1 MNETSLMGRVFF
13 FWPKWLQNLTSRLCM
28 ARYWL
33 IPQMKAFCILV
44 TMVALKIQTG
54 LKIYG
59 FWPKNWKISG
69 FSPFPVS
76 AQACPSDFF
85 ASNES
90 LFDKTTFE
98 RIKKV
103 GRPGEHD
110 EIDEMRISPCT
121 KCMVAIFDR
130 KILSS

>member
-1 MNETSLMGRVFF
+1 
-13 FWPKWLQNLTSRLCM
+13 
-28 ARYWL
+28 
-33 IPQMKAFCILV
+33 MKALCILI
-44 TMVALKIQTG
+44 TMVALKNPTR

-59 FWPKNWKISG
+59 FWQKNWKISC

-76 AQACPSDFF
+76 AQACPNDFF
-85 ASNES
+85 ALNES
-90 LFDKTTFE
+90 LFDKTTIE

-110 EIDEMRISPCT
+110 EIDEMRISPYIEY
-121 KCMVAIFDR
+121 MMAIFDR